1 MKKKGKMQ
9 SAPRAGRTN
18 RHSLI
23 AYFLL
28 AYGITWFFSILGT
41 SRFVHFQIPPAVV
54 ALSSILLHYGP
65 ALASIIVAGIEGGGA
80 AVLRLLGGL
89 SAWQVSTKW
98 YVFILIFPVFI
109 RLSAVGVDVLLG
121 GEFPVFASSE
131 FTPAGVNVVL
141 LFIGILFQAG
151 IAEEIG
157 WRGYALPRL
166 QTRYS
171 ALVSSLM
178 LGIVWGLWHFHPM
191 NWSALAPVGLWY
203 MLTTIPFTIV
213 FTWVYNNTKGS
224 LLIAVLF
231 HTASN
236 FSDWLVPIV
245 PFLTPAGALRPLIVK
260 CAFMWVTALLI
271 IAYTRGELN
280 GVL

>member
-18 RHSLI
+18 RHLLI

-41 SRFVHFQIPPAVV
+41 PRFIPFQIPPAVV
-54 ALSSILLHYGP
+54 ALSNILLHYGP
-65 ALASIIVAGIEGGGA
+65 TLAAIIVTRIEGEGA
-80 AVLRLLGGL
+80 AIRRLFNGL
-89 SAWQVSTKW
+89 SVWRVAAQW
-98 YVFILIFPVFI
+98 YVFILIFPVVI
-109 RLSAVGVDVLLG
+109 RLLAVSVDFLMG
-121 GEFPVFASSE
+121 GILPVFASSE
-131 FTPAGVNVVL
+131 FATSGDNPIL

-157 WRGYALPRL
+157 WRGYALPKL
-166 QTRYS
+166 QTRYNV
-171 ALVSSLM
+171 LVSSLM
-178 LGIVWGLWHFHPM
+178 LGFAWGLWHFHPM

-203 MLTTIPFTIV
+203 LLTTIPFTIV

-245 PFLTPAGALRPLIVK
+245 PFLTPAGALRPFIVK
-260 CAFMWVTALLI
+260 CAIMWMTALLI
-271 IAYTRGELN
+271 IARAKGARA
-280 GVL
+280 